1 MKGDNN
7 MTATNSWSRTYDRTM
22 EYHRGD
28 IVWVDFGDT
37 VGSEQGGVRPAVV
50 IQNEKGNQHSPC
62 LIVAIMTSK
71 DKKPM
76 VTHVNV
82 NPFVETGTGLKKST
96 ITMMEQVRTIDK
108 SRILSWS
115 GKLGERMMKCIDKA
129 IVASLGLSDKHCLV

>member
-1 MKGDNN
+1 
-7 MTATNSWSRTYDRTM
+7 MTTTNLDVKTYDVTM

-37 VGSEQGGVRPAVV
+37 VGSEQGGIRPAVV

-76 VTHVNV
+76 VTHVSI
-82 NPFVETGTGLKKST
+82 NPSSETGLKRPT
-96 ITMMEQVRTIDK
+96 TTMMEQVRTIDK
-108 SRILSWS
+108 SRVIGWS
-115 GKLGERMMKCIDKA
+115 GKLGERMMECIDKA
-129 IVASLGLSDKHCLV
+129 IAASLGLDDKHCFA

>member
-1 MKGDNN
+1 MITKEYQRNN
-7 MTATNSWSRTYDRTM
+7 CSENYDM

-28 IVWVDFGDT
+28 VVWVDFGDT
-37 VGSEQGGVRPAVV
+37 IGSEQGGIRPAVV

-76 VTHVNV
+76 VTHVSV
-82 NPFVETGTGLKKST
+82 NPSIETGLKKPT

-108 SRILSWS
+108 SRILGWS
-115 GKLGERMMKCIDKA
+115 GKLGERMMECIDKA
-129 IVASLGLSDKHCLV
+129 IVASLGLSNKHCFV

>member
-1 MKGDNN
+1 MKGEYK
-7 MTATNSWSRTYDRTM
+7 MTATNSYARTYDRTM

-28 IVWVDFGDT
+28 VIWVDFGDT
-37 VGSEQGGVRPAVV
+37 VGSEQGGIRPAVV

-76 VTHVNV
+76 VTHVSV
-82 NPFVETGTGLKKST
+82 NPSIETGLKKPT

-108 SRILSWS
+108 SRILGWS
-115 GKLGERMMKCIDKA
+115 GKLGERMMTCIDRA
-129 IVASLGLSDKHCLV
+129 IAASFGLENKSAYSV

>member
-1 MKGDNN
+1 MITKEYQRNN
-7 MTATNSWSRTYDRTM
+7 CSENYDM

-28 IVWVDFGDT
+28 VVWVDFGDT
-37 VGSEQGGVRPAVV
+37 IGSEQGGIRPAVI

-76 VTHVNV
+76 VTHVSV
-82 NPFVETGTGLKKST
+82 NPSVETGLKKPT

-108 SRILSWS
+108 SRILGWS
-115 GKLGERMMKCIDKA
+115 GKLGERMMECIDKA
-129 IVASLGLSDKHCLV
+129 IVASLGLTNNVIYST

>member
-1 MKGDNN
+1 MNDVNLRHYDNKYHS
-7 MTATNSWSRTYDRTM
+7 TDM

-37 VGSEQGGVRPAVV
+37 VGSEQGGIRPAVV
-50 IQNEKGNQHSPC
+50 IQNEAGNKHSPC
-62 LIVAIMTSK
+62 LIVAIMTSR

-82 NPFVETGTGLKKST
+82 NPSFETGLKKPT

-108 SRILSWS
+108 SRILGWS
-115 GKLGERMMKCIDKA
+115 GKLGEGMMESIDKA
-129 IVASLGLSDKHCLV
+129 IAVSFGLVNLYCSA

>member
-1 MKGDNN
+1 MKGEYK
-7 MTATNSWSRTYDRTM
+7 MTATISYARTYGRTM

-28 IVWVDFGDT
+28 VIWVDFGDT
-37 VGSEQGGVRPAVV
+37 VGSEQGGIRPAVV

-76 VTHVNV
+76 VTHVSV
-82 NPFVETGTGLKKST
+82 NPSIETGLKKPT

-108 SRILSWS
+108 SRVLSWA
-115 GKLGERMMKCIDKA
+115 GKLGERMMTCIDRA
-129 IVASLGLSDKHCLV
+129 IAASFGLENKSAYFV

>member
-1 MKGDNN
+1 
-7 MTATNSWSRTYDRTM
+7 MTATNSYVRTYDRTM

-28 IVWVDFGDT
+28 VIWVDFGDT
-37 VGSEQGGVRPAVV
+37 VGSEQGGIRPAVV

-76 VTHVNV
+76 VTHVSV
-82 NPFVETGTGLKKST
+82 NPSIETGLKKPT

-108 SRILSWS
+108 SRILGWS
-115 GKLGERMMKCIDKA
+115 GKLGERMMICIDRA
-129 IVASLGLSDKHCLV
+129 IAASFGLENKSAYSV